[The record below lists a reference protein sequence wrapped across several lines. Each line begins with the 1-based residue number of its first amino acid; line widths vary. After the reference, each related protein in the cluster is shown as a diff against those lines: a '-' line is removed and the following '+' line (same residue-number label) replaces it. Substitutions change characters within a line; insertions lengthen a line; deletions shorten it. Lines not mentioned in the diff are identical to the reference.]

1 MTGEEQPASQR
12 QRIDPYVG
20 QYAERA
26 VGMVA
31 SEIRALFAVAA
42 RPEIVSLAGGSPYV
56 SALPLDAVGE
66 MIGRLIAG
74 HGATALQYCTAQG
87 DAGLRERI
95 CDVMALEEIRAH
107 PDEIVVTVGSQQA
120 LDLLT
125 RIFIDPGDVILAEAP
140 SYVGALGAFASYQ
153 ARVVHVAMDDDG
165 LIPEA
170 LEEAIA
176 RTAAAGRR
184 AKFLYTVPNFHN
196 PAGVTL
202 AAARRPRILDIC
214 QRAGLLVVEDN
225 PYGLLGF
232 DGDPMRAL
240 RADDS
245 DGVVY
250 LGTFSKTFAAGV
262 RVGWAVAPAAI
273 RDKLILAA
281 EVGGAVPL
289 QLRAA
294 DRARVPGHPALA
306 GAGQGLP
313 RALPG
318 AARRHAERPGHDD
331 AAGLPLDPARRRV
344 LRVARAAR
352 RRPRQGHAAAGHLVA
367 GGLRAGYRLLRGRLG
382 RPVRPAVLLP
392 AQPGPDPRGDP
403 PAGLGD
409 RDRDR
414 TAGRLRP
421 RTRHPVRLLT
431 IMHELDRVV
440 VLAGGL
446 SAEREVSLRSGDR
459 VRDALAEAGIDA
471 VVADADADL
480 LTRLRADPPSAVF
493 PVIHGASGEDGAIRE
508 VLGLL
513 GAPYVG
519 SVASAC
525 QMAFDKPTAK
535 ALVAAAGVSTPPSV
549 TLPREAFHDLGAAAV
564 IDLIIARLG
573 LPLYIKPSRGG
584 SALGAGPV
592 HDAAALPAALLSCFA
607 YGDIALIER
616 FIAGT
621 EVTVG
626 VIDLGAGPQALPAVE
641 IVPGDGGYDYA
652 ARYTAGK
659 TEFYVPARLPG
670 EVAAQVARIATAV
683 HSVLGLRDLSRTDLI
698 VDEAGTAYFLEVNV
712 SPGMTETS
720 TLPMALEAS
729 GHAFGTT
736 CLRLLELAAA
746 RGA

>member
-66 MIGRLIAG
+66 MIGQLIADRG
-74 HGATALQYCTAQG
+74 EVALQYCTAQG

-140 SYVGALGAFASYQ
+140 SYVGALGAFTSYQ

-170 LEEAIA
+170 LEEAIV

-281 EVGGAVPL
+281 ESAVL
-289 QLRAA
+289 CHSSFAQLTVREYLATQPWLEQVKNFRELYRERRDA
-294 DRARVPGHPALA
+294 TLSALDTMMPPGCHWT
-306 GAGQGLP
+306 Q
-313 RALPG
+313 PG
-318 AARRHAERPGHDD
+318 
-331 AAGLPLDPARRRV
+331 RRV

-403 PAGLGD
+403 PAGLGN

-414 TAGRLRP
+414 TAGRFRS
-421 RTRHPVRLLT
+421 RTRHPVRLFT
-431 IMHELDRVV
+431 IMHGLDRVV

-508 VLGLL
+508 ILGLL

-535 ALVAAAGVSTPPSV
+535 ALVAAAGVITPPSV
-549 TLPREAFHDLGAAAV
+549 TLPREAFHDLGAGAV
-564 IDLIIARLG
+564 IDLIVARLG

-592 HDAAALPAALLSCFA
+592 HDAAELPAALLSCFA

-641 IVPGDGGYDYA
+641 IVPGDGGYDYT

-670 EVAAQVARIATAV
+670 EVAAQVARIAGAV

-698 VDEAGTAYFLEVNV
+698 VDETGTPYFLEVNV